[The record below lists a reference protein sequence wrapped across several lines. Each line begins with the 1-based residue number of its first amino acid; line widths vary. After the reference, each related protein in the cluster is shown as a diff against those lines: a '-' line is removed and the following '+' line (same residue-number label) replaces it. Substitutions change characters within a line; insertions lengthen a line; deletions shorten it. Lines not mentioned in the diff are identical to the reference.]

1 MFTKRIRQEV
11 EYFLVWSVVKIMESL
26 SRQQARAIA
35 FKISVGLTK
44 FFTLFFRRKKIFQ
57 TADTTIAW
65 AFPDLTKKQRREV
78 FYQSIRHI
86 AWQFVELVHASKY
99 NRQNIDEVILIE
111 GFENYN
117 QALARGKGVI
127 IMSAHFSAYEIAP
140 ALLSH
145 HGINGYYVVRP
156 INNPKLHTLLNRK
169 RAFQGCLP
177 LNKNQSAKI
186 LLETLKA
193 GKTVAITIDQN
204 TSIHEGVFVN
214 FFNKQACTSTGIAR
228 LALNTDASVVPGFVF
243 WDSNLNKYKFCFEP
257 AIEIVRTGDRAF
269 DIKENTSRF
278 TQLVEHYVRL
288 YPDQWTIWSH
298 NRWKTRPL
306 KDQQRS

>member
-11 EYFLVWSVVKIMESL
+11 EYFLVWLLVKILENL
-26 SRQQARAIA
+26 PRKQARKIA
-35 FKISVGLTK
+35 CKISVGLTK
-44 FFTLFFRRKKIFQ
+44 FFTLFFRRKKIFH
-57 TADTTIAW
+57 TADQTIAW
-65 AFPDLTKKQRREV
+65 AFPELTKKQRTEI
-78 FYQSIRHI
+78 FYQSIQHT
-86 AWQFVELVHASKY
+86 AWQIVELVHASKF

-111 GFENYN
+111 GFENYT

-145 HGINGYYVVRP
+145 YGINTCYVVRP
-156 INNPKLHTLLNRK
+156 INNPKIHTLLNRK
-169 RAFQGCLP
+169 RAFPGCLP

-186 LLETLKA
+186 LLETLRA

-204 TSIHEGVFVN
+204 TTIHEGVFVN

-228 LALNTDASVVPGFVF
+228 LALRTDASVVPGFVF
-243 WDSNLNKYKFCFEP
+243 WDPKLNKYKLRFEP
-257 AIEIVRTGDRAF
+257 EIEIVRTGSRVY

-278 TQLVEHYVRL
+278 SQIVEHYVRL
-288 YPDQWTIWSH
+288 YPDQWTRWSH

-306 KDQQRS
+306 NEQQEV